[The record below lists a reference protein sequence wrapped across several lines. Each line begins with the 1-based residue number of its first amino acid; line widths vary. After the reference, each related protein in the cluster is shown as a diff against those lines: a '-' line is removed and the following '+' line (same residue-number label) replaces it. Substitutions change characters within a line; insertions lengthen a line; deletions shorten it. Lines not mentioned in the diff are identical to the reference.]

1 MEGKKYRII
10 ADILGS
16 NYESGKEHLFSCPY
30 CKDDSKKK
38 MSVDIEKNVAKCWVC
53 GSTTKDIRRLVR
65 RFGNFAQLGE
75 WDKLTNRTDINDFDN
90 LFAEPI
96 NNEEIVKPIDLPEGF
111 KSLCNG
117 TTLLDNSPMTYLRKR
132 GVTEQDIL
140 YWKIGYTSEGRY
152 RGRII
157 IPSFNIDG
165 DLNYYVAR
173 TFTNN
178 DFKYLNPP
186 ASKDVIF
193 NEIMIEWD
201 EDLIITE
208 GVFDAMEAGQNAV
221 PLLGSTI
228 RQNSKLFKKITQN
241 DTPIFFALDPDAR
254 KKEDRMIK
262 LFLTYG
268 LEVYKIDTT
277 GHEDVAEMG
286 RKEFLQRK
294 ENAVPITGTDY
305 LLESAPSFI

>member
-10 ADILGS
+10 ADILGD
-16 NYESGKEHLFSCPY
+16 NYKSGAEHLFCCPF
-30 CKDDSKKK
+30 CKDSNKKK
-38 MSVDIEKNVAKCWVC
+38 MSVNIEKNLYKCWIC
-53 GSTTKDIRRLVR
+53 ESSSKDIRRLVR
-65 RFGNFAQLGE
+65 RFGNFTQLGE
-75 WDKLTNRTDINDFDN
+75 WDKLTNRTSISDFDN

-96 NNEEIVKPIDLPEGF
+96 SDEEIVKPIDLPEGF

-117 TTLLDNSPMTYLRKR
+117 TTMLDKSPMTYLRNR
-132 GVTEQDIL
+132 GVTDQDIL
-140 YWKIGYTSEGRY
+140 YWKIGYTTEGRY

-157 IPSFNIDG
+157 IPSFNLNG

-173 TFTNN
+173 TFTNS

-186 ASKDVIF
+186 ASKDVVF
-193 NEIMIEWD
+193 NELLLEWD

-262 LFLTYG
+262 LFFTYG

-286 RKEFLQRK
+286 REEFLRRK

-305 LLESAPSFI
+305 LLESALSFI

>member
-10 ADILGS
+10 ADILGD
-16 NYESGKEHLFSCPY
+16 NYKSGSEYLFCCPF
-30 CKDDSKKK
+30 CKDSNKKK
-38 MSVDIEKNVAKCWVC
+38 MSVNIEKNLYKCWIC
-53 GSTTKDIRRLVR
+53 ESSSKDIRRIVR
-65 RFGNFAQLGE
+65 RFGNFVQLGE

-96 NNEEIVKPIDLPEGF
+96 SDDEIVKPIDLPEGF

-117 TTLLDNSPMTYLRKR
+117 TTLLDNSPMTYLRNR

-140 YWKIGYTSEGRY
+140 YWKIGYTTEGRY

-157 IPSFNIDG
+157 IPSFNLNG

-173 TFTNN
+173 TFTNS

-186 ASKDVIF
+186 ASKDVVF
-193 NEIMIEWD
+193 NELLLEWD

-228 RQNSKLFKKITQN
+228 RQNSKLFKKIAQN

-262 LFLTYG
+262 LFLTSQSWC
-268 LEVYKIDTT
+268 
-277 GHEDVAEMG
+277 G
-286 RKEFLQRK
+286 RCHPCL
-294 ENAVPITGTDY
+294 G
-305 LLESAPSFI
+305 

>member
-1 MEGKKYRII
+1 MEWKKHKIVSEL
-10 ADILGS
+10 LGDS
-16 NYESGKEHLFSCPY
+16 YKSGDELLFHCPY
-30 CKDDSKKK
+30 CRDDTKKK
-38 MSVDIEKNVAKCWVC
+38 MSVNIEKNVAKCWVC
-53 GSTTKDIRRLVR
+53 NTTTKDIRRLVR
-65 RFGNFAQLGE
+65 RFGNFTQLGE
-75 WDKLTNRTDINDFDN
+75 WDKLTNRTNIADFDN
-90 LFAEPI
+90 LFEDPI
-96 NNEEIVKPIDLPEGF
+96 NNEEIEKQIDLPEGF

-117 TTLLDNSPMTYLRKR
+117 TTFLDNSPMAYLRDR

-140 YWKIGYTSEGRY
+140 YWKIGYTNEGKY
-152 RGRII
+152 RGRVI
-157 IPSFNIDG
+157 IPSFSLNG

-173 TFTNN
+173 TFTNS

-186 ASKDVIF
+186 ATKDVVF
-193 NEIMIEWD
+193 NELLLEWD

-286 RKEFLQRK
+286 REEFLKRK

-305 LLESAPSFI
+305 LLESALSFI

>member
-1 MEGKKYRII
+1 MRARLRDELFFLMNFLMNFFLGGISATI
-10 ADILGS
+10 AKTSVAPTERVKLILQTQSSSRTLLPQARYTGIS
-16 NYESGKEHLFSCPY
+16 DCL
-30 CKDDSKKK
+30 SK
-38 MSVDIEKNVAKCWVC
+38 V
-53 GSTTKDIRRLVR
+53 
-65 RFGNFAQLGE
+65 
-75 WDKLTNRTDINDFDN
+75 
-90 LFAEPI
+90 
-96 NNEEIVKPIDLPEGF
+96 VKQEGF

-117 TTLLDNSPMTYLRKR
+117 TTLLDNSPMTYLRNR

-140 YWKIGYTSEGRY
+140 YWKIGYTTEGRY

-157 IPSFNIDG
+157 IPSFNLNG

-173 TFTNN
+173 TFTNS

-186 ASKDVIF
+186 ASKDVVF
-193 NEIMIEWD
+193 NELLLEWD

-268 LEVYKIDTT
+268 LEVYKIDIT

-286 RKEFLQRK
+286 REEFLRRK

-305 LLESAPSFI
+305 LLESALSFI